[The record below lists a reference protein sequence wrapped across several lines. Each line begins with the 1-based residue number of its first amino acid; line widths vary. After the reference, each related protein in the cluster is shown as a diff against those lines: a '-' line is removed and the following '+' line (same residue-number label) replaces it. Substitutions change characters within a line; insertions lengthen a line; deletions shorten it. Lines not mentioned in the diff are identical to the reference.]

1 MTKRS
6 PSVKNSLPTLD
17 EVFEI
22 LPTSSEFKLVIRKS
36 AWGGREA
43 ILGWRHHLVTP
54 AGGQKTGHF
63 DHELGVA
70 LEVMDLKIPA
80 HVVKHLFKEDCLQF
94 STPSFKDLD
103 NTSQNTA
110 LILDSDPLQAAG
122 KAVRG
127 GRPRHL
133 QHHRRPL
140 PLSQSEG
147 EGPPRGAI

>member
-22 LPTSSEFKLVIRKS
+22 LPTSSALKLVIRKS

-43 ILGWRHHLVTP
+43 ILGWRHHLVPP
-54 AGGQKTGHF
+54 ACGQKTGHF
-63 DHELGVA
+63 DHKLGVA

-80 HVVKHLFKEDCLQF
+80 HVVKHLFKEDCLQALLLIQ
-94 STPSFKDLD
+94 DLD
-103 NTSQNTA
+103 NCSQGAA
-110 LILDSDPLQAAG
+110 LVLDSDPLQAAG

-133 QHHRRPL
+133 QHHRRPF

>member
-54 AGGQKTGHF
+54 ACGQKTGHF
-63 DHELGVA
+63 DHKLGVA

-94 STPSFKDLD
+94 STPSY
-103 NTSQNTA
+103 Q
-110 LILDSDPLQAAG
+110 
-122 KAVRG
+122 
-127 GRPRHL
+127 RPG
-133 QHHRRPL
+133 QHFPEYG
-140 PLSQSEG
+140 S
-147 EGPPRGAI
+147 GP